1 MLAQGT
7 GHNARAEHGAP
18 AGNAD
23 AAGPPGADPAS
34 PEAEAV
40 NAAERYAR
48 LVVSEIK
55 LYNEAAI
62 RIARHRKDIRT
73 RLRAEIDRAR
83 RMYDERVAATVP
95 QRDQIFELELVRVL
109 ADGQPD
115 LLGAPAPDV
124 A

>member
-1 MLAQGT
+1 MMAQGT
-7 GHNARAEHGAP
+7 GHTARGENGV
-18 AGNAD
+18 
-23 AAGPPGADPAS
+23 AAGDPPAASSPGADPAS

-55 LYNEAAI
+55 LYNEPAI
-62 RIARHRKDIRT
+62 RIARHRKDIRA

-83 RMYDERVAATVP
+83 RMYEERIAPSVPHRDE
-95 QRDQIFELELVRVL
+95 IFEQELVRVL

-115 LLGAPAPDV
+115 LLGTQAPDV